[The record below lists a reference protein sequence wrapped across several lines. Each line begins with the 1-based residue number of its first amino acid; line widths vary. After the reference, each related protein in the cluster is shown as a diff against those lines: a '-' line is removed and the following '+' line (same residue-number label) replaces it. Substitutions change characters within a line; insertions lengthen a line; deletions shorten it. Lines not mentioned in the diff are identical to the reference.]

1 MLQRRVDGIVFF
13 TYNNSK
19 AHMDYFGKLI
29 GNTPFVLMDES
40 REDLDVNLVATN
52 GYGGIKE
59 AVRYFIDCG
68 HSRIGCLYGKTEA
81 GSNRYYGYIDALKE
95 SGFEVRAEY
104 VRQCDFSIESG
115 YEAGK
120 KLLALEKR
128 PSAVI
133 CVADSIAVGFLKC
146 MIESGIRVPEE
157 MEVMGFDN
165 IGMSMVISPQ
175 LSTISQ
181 NFEMLSKQAIHIL
194 MEVIDEPNKMRAWKK
209 ELIKGEI
216 IFRQST
222 KQPGTVILSDEECTD
237 MLEKKRK

>member
-1 MLQRRVDGIVFF
+1 
-13 TYNNSK
+13 
-19 AHMDYFGKLI
+19 
-29 GNTPFVLMDES
+29 
-40 REDLDVNLVATN
+40 
-52 GYGGIKE
+52 
-59 AVRYFIDCG
+59 
-68 HSRIGCLYGKTEA
+68 
-81 GSNRYYGYIDALKE
+81 
-95 SGFEVRAEY
+95 
-104 VRQCDFSIESG
+104 
-115 YEAGK
+115 
-120 KLLALEKR
+120 
-128 PSAVI
+128 
-133 CVADSIAVGFLKC
+133 
-146 MIESGIRVPEE
+146 